1 MVLLKGPNCTLYT
14 RFSTPFHLTSKPSNK
29 GSTGASKKGE
39 KSQKA
44 RALGLRGLG
53 YLLAEGTEG
62 SKSCMGDH
70 TQRFTRPHLALALR
84 MGSLRKA
91 TSTVA
96 RYFDR
101 MRYKLTR
108 RRRLKPHTVAAKR
121 RGGWLYA
128 NRLCVV
134 IKWHPAFGTSG
145 YLATLLPCN
154 ATSASHTVEYKPQ
167 NARTE

>member
-14 RFSTPFHLTSKPSNK
+14 RFSTPFRLTSKPSSHGTDYK
-29 GSTGASKKGE
+29 RSKVP
-39 KSQKA
+39 KSACTRTTMA
-44 RALGLRGLG
+44 RLYHGRAN
-53 YLLAEGTEG
+53 ES

-101 MRYKLTR
+101 TRYKLTG